1 MIKDLTILIK
11 YIYKFFKLK
20 LIYMQLLV
28 ILNSV
33 LQLLSILSFSPL
45 ILILLDNKNAD
56 KINFSYLP
64 FIKEENL
71 ILSIVIIIIT
81 LFIISNL
88 INIYVTKLS
97 LNFGQQIGIN
107 LNYNIF
113 NNIIHKDYD
122 YHVNTNSAE
131 IISKITLEVSRVTMS
146 IIVPIILIN
155 SRLIVL
161 IFIYTGLAFY
171 NFKVSIII
179 LVVLAIS
186 YLVIL
191 SFNKNRFSKNSIL
204 ITENNKIRQKIISES
219 LGNMRETILF
229 NSQPFFLKMFDKS
242 NKKIAY
248 SLASNQYLATIPR
261 SLIEIII
268 FLIVMLA
275 IFFLKNNNILETY
288 LPLIGVYL
296 VAGYKLL
303 PALQG
308 LASSYASIKGNF
320 SAFEL
325 IKKDFVNILDNEKFN
340 NKIATKEKF
349 KNLELKNINFSF
361 KNNQIFKELNF
372 KLNRGEFISVIGE
385 TGSGKSTLIDIIC
398 GLLRINEGEFIL
410 NNINISKKTN
420 INLIK
425 VAIVPQKIN
434 LLDDTIKKNI
444 YYSNNPDENKLDF
457 LERTCILDYVNE
469 KDDGWNTIVGENGS
483 KLSGGQIQRLG
494 IARALFLDPDI
505 LILDEATS
513 GLDELIE
520 EKLVKNLVNLRPN
533 LTILMI
539 THNKKLL
546 KFSDKIYE
554 IKNLKKIDYN
564 QND

>member
-1 MIKDLTILIK
+1 
-11 YIYKFFKLK
+11 
-20 LIYMQLLV
+20 MQLLV

-56 KINFSYLP
+56 KINLNYLP

-71 ILSIVIIIIT
+71 ILSIIIIIIT
-81 LFIISNL
+81 LFIISNF

-131 IISKITLEVSRVTMS
+131 IISKITLEVARVTMS

-191 SFNKNRFSKNSIL
+191 SSNKNRFSKNSIL

-229 NSQPFFLKMFDKS
+229 NSQPFFLNLFDKS
-242 NKKIAY
+242 NKNIAY
-248 SLASNQYLATIPR
+248 SIASNQYLATIPR

-275 IFFLKNNNILETY
+275 IFFLKNNNILEIY

-296 VAGYKLL
+296 IAGYKLL

-325 IKKDFVNILDNEKFN
+325 IKKDFVSILENEEFDK
-340 NKIATKEKF
+340 KIVIKEKF
-349 KNLELKNINFSF
+349 ENLELKNINFNF
-361 KNNQIFKELNF
+361 KNNQIFKDLNF
-372 KLNRGEFISVIGE
+372 KLNRGEFVSVIGE

-410 NNINISKKTN
+410 NNINLSKKTN
-420 INLIK
+420 KKLIK

-444 YYSNNPDENKLDF
+444 YYSNNPDENKLNF

-469 KDDGWNTIVGENGS
+469 KDDGWDTIVGENGS

-494 IARALFLDPDI
+494 IARALFLNPDI

-520 EKLVKNLVNLRPN
+520 EKLLKNLVNLQPN

-554 IKNLKKIDYN
+554 IKNLKLIDYN

>member
-1 MIKDLTILIK
+1 MVKDLIILIK
-11 YIYKFFKLK
+11 YIYKFFRLR

-56 KINFSYLP
+56 KINLNYLP

-71 ILSIVIIIIT
+71 ILSIIIIIIT
-81 LFIISNL
+81 LFIISNF

-131 IISKITLEVSRVTMS
+131 IISKITLEVARVTMS

-191 SFNKNRFSKNSIL
+191 SSNKNRFSKNSIL

-229 NSQPFFLKMFDKS
+229 NSQPFFLNLFDKS
-242 NKKIAY
+242 NKNIAY
-248 SLASNQYLATIPR
+248 SIASNQYLATIPR

-275 IFFLKNNNILETY
+275 IFFLKNNNILEIY

-296 VAGYKLL
+296 IAGYKLL

-325 IKKDFVNILDNEKFN
+325 IKKDFVSILENEEFDK
-340 NKIATKEKF
+340 KIVIKEKF
-349 KNLELKNINFSF
+349 ENLELKNINFNF
-361 KNNQIFKELNF
+361 KNNQIFKDLNF
-372 KLNRGEFISVIGE
+372 KLNRGEFVSVIGE

-410 NNINISKKTN
+410 NNINLSKKTN
-420 INLIK
+420 KKLIK

-444 YYSNNPDENKLDF
+444 YYSNNPDENKLNF

-469 KDDGWNTIVGENGS
+469 KDDGWDTIVGENGS

-494 IARALFLDPDI
+494 IARALFLNPDI

-520 EKLVKNLVNLRPN
+520 EKLLKNLVNLQPN

-554 IKNLKKIDYN
+554 IKNLKLIDYN